1 MNSCIVEQIGIKEEK
16 ELFKNPLKYMSNVA
30 GKSMP
35 QKDEQKER
43 FLQPLVLLDKTPNT
57 RSTRANKFKKPE
69 AIETKRQ
76 EPTRAKFRQPELH
89 APLPKSSIATSS
101 LTPLFNDAVSSSSFS
116 SAPDSPEISTLVK
129 DFELERSNISYD
141 PGTSIMAKCPV
152 CNEAVE
158 CSLLEEFDNGAQF
171 QVRQQ
176 MRFCKAHRART
187 AQSQWDA
194 RGYPKID
201 WENFDSRLAQYHGA
215 LDDVLKGRR
224 QSYYRNAMRDHL
236 KSGRNRT
243 LQQCLISGSR
253 MEGLELGYYGSR
265 GGKLMY
271 FYPPSS
277 LIQSSSSI
285 IYSMLRLLQQK
296 AY

>member
-1 MNSCIVEQIGIKEEK
+1 
-16 ELFKNPLKYMSNVA
+16 
-30 GKSMP
+30 MP
-35 QKDEQKER
+35 QKDESKES
-43 FLQPLVLLDKTPNT
+43 FLHPLVLLDRTSKA

-69 AIETKRQ
+69 TIETERQ
-76 EPTRAKFRQPELH
+76 ETTRAKFRQPEFH
-89 APLPKSSIATSS
+89 APLSKSSIATYS
-101 LTPLFNDAVSSSSFS
+101 LNPLFNDAASSSSFS
-116 SAPDSPEISTLVK
+116 SAPGSPELSTLVK
-129 DFELERSNISYD
+129 NFELERRNISYV
-141 PGTSIMAKCPV
+141 PGPSIMAKCPV

-158 CSLLEEFDNGAQF
+158 RSLLEEFDNGAHL

-215 LDDVLKGRR
+215 LDDVLKDRK
-224 QSYYRNAMRDHL
+224 QSYYRNAMKDHL

-271 FYPPSS
+271 FFPPSS
-277 LIQSSSSI
+277 LFQSLPSI

>member
-1 MNSCIVEQIGIKEEK
+1 MGTKEEK
-16 ELFKNPLKYMSNVA
+16 ELFKNPSKYMSNAA
-30 GKSMP
+30 GNSMP
-35 QKDEQKER
+35 QKIEPKEK
-43 FLQPLVLLDKTPNT
+43 FLQPLVLLDRTPNA
-57 RSTRANKFKKPE
+57 RSTRASKFKKPVV
-69 AIETKRQ
+69 IETERQ
-76 EPTRAKFRQPELH
+76 ETTRAKFRQPEFH
-89 APLPKSSIATSS
+89 APPPTSSIATYS
-101 LTPLFNDAVSSSSFS
+101 LTPLFNDAASSSSFS
-116 SAPDSPEISTLVK
+116 SAPDSPELSTLVK
-129 DFELERSNISYD
+129 DFEFERSNISYV
-141 PGTSIMAKCPV
+141 PGPSIMAKCPV

-158 CSLLEEFDNGAQF
+158 RSLLEEFDNGAHL

-194 RGYPKID
+194 RGYPTID
-201 WENFDSRLAQYHGA
+201 WENFDSRLAQYHGV

-224 QSYYRNAMRDHL
+224 QSYYRNAMKDHL

-277 LIQSSSSI
+277 PFQSSSSI
-285 IYSMLRLLQQK
+285 IYSMLRRLQQK
-296 AY
+296 AH